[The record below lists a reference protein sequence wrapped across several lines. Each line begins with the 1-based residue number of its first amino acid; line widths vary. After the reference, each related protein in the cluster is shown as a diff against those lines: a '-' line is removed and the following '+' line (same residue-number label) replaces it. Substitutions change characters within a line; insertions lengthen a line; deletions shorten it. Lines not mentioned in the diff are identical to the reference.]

1 MSMNDDRRGEG
12 RKSVNARGVVVA
24 PGLELPCLI
33 VDVSSSGM
41 KLRLERGLALPSP
54 VQVIDVVAGTAQEV
68 DVAWTKGLEAG
79 VKRRGPPSALRGLT
93 PSRLAAARAAWLR
106 AGGR

>member
-12 RKSVNARGVVVA
+12 RRSTHARGVVVA
-24 PGLELPCLI
+24 PGLELSCLI
-33 VDVSSSGM
+33 VDVSGSGM

-54 VQVIDVVAGTAQEV
+54 VLVVDVAMGTAQEV

-79 VKRRGPPSALRGLT
+79 VKRRGQPSPLRGLT
-93 PSRLAAARAAWLR
+93 PSRVAAVP
-106 AGGR
+106 GF